1 MRFRFVLDGTAYS
14 KHKDAFKAILRRHG
28 LAYKGTRD
36 TFVWSSRQESVTALF
51 DRDEARDVTL
61 RATLVWQSRKKTPL
75 LGELKEWIWSVGG
88 KSEEDTAA
96 AEDAKAMEAVEREL
110 VFWDAIHKPDV
121 ERLRADGRPA
131 SWIDRDIREWT
142 RKRTERKRELLGR
155 LRSD

>member
-14 KHKDAFKAILRRHG
+14 KHKEAFKTILRRHE

-51 DRDEARDVTL
+51 DRDEARGVTN
-61 RATLVWQSRKKTPL
+61 RATLIWQSRKKTPL
-75 LGELKEWIWSVGG
+75 FGELREWVWAVGG

-96 AEDAKAMEAVEREL
+96 TADAKAMEAVEREL
-110 VFWDAIHKPDV
+110 AFWDAIHKPDA
-121 ERLRADGRPA
+121 ERLRTVGRPA
-131 SWIDRDIREWT
+131 SWIERDLREWK
-142 RKRTERKRELLGR
+142 RKRAERKRELLGR